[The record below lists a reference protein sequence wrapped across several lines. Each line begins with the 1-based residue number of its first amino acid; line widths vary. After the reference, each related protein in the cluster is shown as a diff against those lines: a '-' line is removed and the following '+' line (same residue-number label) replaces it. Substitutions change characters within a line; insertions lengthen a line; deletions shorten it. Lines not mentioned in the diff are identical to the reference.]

1 MWTAFITEEMCI
13 IRRSLSREITIAM
26 EFGITVGAESPQC
39 ILSVIFRSGIPHSH
53 YMVLNHSRASN
64 IIKCLWFIGNS
75 CGFAKQKLARD
86 WCVIKISCLVLRW
99 IPHLVHV
106 CGRWWP
112 TVKPGSLIS
121 SKLNE
126 YNITY
131 LSIRVYVSNDASDEI
146 QLITVFRQ
154 LKLITSSRSISTPAI
169 YNLQLFLFMNAYMC
183 EHFFSWQNLYN
194 FLRHTCTHKCS
205 IVVCAKE
212 MRILTIGAFLSL
224 YDGTSILPSEIC
236 RYSCCWESA

>member
-1 MWTAFITEEMCI
+1 MWAAFITEEIWI

-39 ILSVIFRSGIPHSH
+39 IFSVIFRSGITHSH

-126 YNITY
+126 YYITY
-131 LSIRVYVSNDASDEI
+131 RSIRVYVSNDASDEI

-183 EHFFSWQNLYN
+183 EHFFFRDKTYITFWGTHA
-194 FLRHTCTHKCS
+194 HTNARSLCAQKKC
-205 IVVCAKE
+205 A
-212 MRILTIGAFLSL
+212 
-224 YDGTSILPSEIC
+224 
-236 RYSCCWESA
+236 YSR